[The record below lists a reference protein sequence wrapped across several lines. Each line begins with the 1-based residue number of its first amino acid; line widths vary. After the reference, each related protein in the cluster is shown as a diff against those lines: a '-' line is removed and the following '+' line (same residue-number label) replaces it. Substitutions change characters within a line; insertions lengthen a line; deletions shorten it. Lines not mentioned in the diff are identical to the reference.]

1 MQPELL
7 PLVVQ
12 HNALVN
18 ARFSFST
25 LETRLFLALLVRINR
40 GDTSF
45 SVYRIPVKE
54 LAPDSSSNALYADVD
69 EMTKKLAARVLHIEV
84 LGPNGERVKQPD
96 RINRPLMYQCDYI
109 KSEGVVEARFSD
121 GVRDYLL
128 DLRHNFTQAQLP
140 QLLMIRSAAAHRI
153 YWLVKEYAQQGKTQ
167 REIEVSELRKVLGL
181 TTEYVNRF
189 DHFKVRVLDRAQAEL
204 ATTDLPFTMEF
215 IRHGKAVH
223 TIRFLFAA
231 TAKTLLL
238 AAPEEDSWQALLIR
252 TGISG
257 KSLLVIQAKLDAG
270 DYTEGYIRY
279 VVTTIEAQV
288 AAGKVKKLA
297 GAVFKALTD
306 SYLLPAYEK
315 QQQPQP
321 KTAKSES
328 GSKTK
333 FTKSGAS
340 IAGARNRLNSELQDA
355 YGTLNFVTSSAVYT
369 EETRPAAI
377 QTLQTKIDSLK
388 EQLAKLEA

>member
-25 LETRLFLALLVRINR
+25 LETRLFLALLVRVNR
-40 GDTSF
+40 GDIAF
-45 SVYRIPVKE
+45 DVCRIPIKE
-54 LAPDSSSNALYADVD
+54 LSPDSHSNALYADVD

-140 QLLMIRSAAAHRI
+140 QLLLIRSAASHRI

-167 REIEVSELRKVLGL
+167 REVEVSELRNLLGL
-181 TTEYVNRF
+181 TTEYANRF
-189 DHFKVRVLDRAQAEL
+189 DHFKTRVLDRAQAEL
-204 ATTDLPFTMEF
+204 ATTDLPITLEF
-215 IRHGKAVH
+215 IRRGKAVH

-231 TAKTLLL
+231 TAMALPT
-238 AAPEEDSWQALLIR
+238 AVPDADSWQALLLKA
-252 TGISG
+252 GISI
-257 KSLLVIQAKLDAG
+257 KSLAAIQAKLEAG
-270 DYTEGYIRY
+270 DYAEGYIRY
-279 VVTTIEAQV
+279 VEIAIEAQV
-288 AAGKVKKLA
+288 VAGKVKKLA
-297 GAVFKALTD
+297 GAVFKALTE

-315 QQQPQP
+315 LQQPKP
-321 KTAKSES
+321 VIAKSKP
-328 GSKTK
+328 GAKTK
-333 FTKSGAS
+333 FTKSGTS
-340 IAGARNRLNSELQDA
+340 LAGVRKRLTSDLEDA
-355 YGTLNFVTSSAVYT
+355 HGTLKFVTSSTAYT
-369 EETRPAAI
+369 GDTRPAAI
-377 QTLQTKIDSLK
+377 QSVKAKIDSLE
-388 EQLAKLEA
+388 EQLAKLDA

>member
-54 LAPDSSSNALYADVD
+54 LAPDSNSNALYADVD

-128 DLRHNFTQAQLP
+128 ELRHN
-140 QLLMIRSAAAHRI
+140 
-153 YWLVKEYAQQGKTQ
+153 
-167 REIEVSELRKVLGL
+167 LRK
-181 TTEYVNRF
+181 
-189 DHFKVRVLDRAQAEL
+189 
-204 ATTDLPFTMEF
+204 
-215 IRHGKAVH
+215 
-223 TIRFLFAA
+223 
-231 TAKTLLL
+231 
-238 AAPEEDSWQALLIR
+238 
-252 TGISG
+252 
-257 KSLLVIQAKLDAG
+257 
-270 DYTEGYIRY
+270 
-279 VVTTIEAQV
+279 
-288 AAGKVKKLA
+288 
-297 GAVFKALTD
+297 
-306 SYLLPAYEK
+306 
-315 QQQPQP
+315 
-321 KTAKSES
+321 
-328 GSKTK
+328 
-333 FTKSGAS
+333 
-340 IAGARNRLNSELQDA
+340 LNYHS
-355 YGTLNFVTSSAVYT
+355 F
-369 EETRPAAI
+369 
-377 QTLQTKIDSLK
+377 
-388 EQLAKLEA
+388 